1 MDAHLIKGA
10 CCLYKQKTHGVVHKI
25 LGRGGLTVRILAPSQ
40 SPDSQLWSTS
50 GTNDEMSHAIALF
63 ASLGKGGGV
72 GGLFVGMPPISYATE
87 AEVWGGGGDLKGC
100 ATEHA
105 TVRHGAPQRAPI
117 PLQSSPEGGGG
128 VPRPHG
134 TLRRAAPRITQY
146 TWSLKTP
153 EGEGRGKGR
162 GGGAGDDGNQGKVRN
177 PVPFGCG
184 VLILTAD
191 KTIQKRWMNR

>member
-10 CCLYKQKTHGVVHKI
+10 CCLYERKTHGVVHKI
-25 LGRGGLTVRILAPSQ
+25 FGRGGLTVRILTSSQ
-40 SPDSQLWSTS
+40 SPDSQLWSIS

-63 ASLGKGGGV
+63 ASLGKGGGM

-87 AEVWGGGGDLKGC
+87 AEVWGGGGGSKGLC
-100 ATEHA
+100 HRAC
-105 TVRHGAPQRAPI
+105 HGAPRSATEGAHTTTI
-117 PLQSSPEGGGG
+117 ITGGGG

-162 GGGAGDDGNQGKVRN
+162 GGGGETMVTKAK
-177 PVPFGCG
+177 
-184 VLILTAD
+184 
-191 KTIQKRWMNR
+191 